1 MTPAR
6 PLLSRSPMLA
16 ARSSTRLPLLSRT
29 ATPLVSTAA
38 VATAP
43 LPLAAPVLA
52 ATRQLPPALTQLALP
67 LVALLPA
74 LLPLLP
80 LALLTLPPLRKSGSV
95 MNSMCVE
102 DNINAE
108 VEVLAVH
115 LLRLL
120 LPPTQLRELPLR
132 TSVKLSTNDSLLAP
146 VLLALPRPLRVP
158 AAPLLRLP
166 LTARLLIL
174 LLCLLP
180 SRSLLLALP
189 SLVVLPLFFKDE

>member
-1 MTPAR
+1 
-6 PLLSRSPMLA
+6 
-16 ARSSTRLPLLSRT
+16 
-29 ATPLVSTAA
+29 
-38 VATAP
+38 
-43 LPLAAPVLA
+43 
-52 ATRQLPPALTQLALP
+52 
-67 LVALLPA
+67 
-74 LLPLLP
+74 
-80 LALLTLPPLRKSGSV
+80 